1 MDSRRADAARAEY
14 DDVFCALLPR
24 LYRRTVALTGST
36 QTAEDALHDAY
47 LKLAGHPDRLVR
59 HPEPYAYA
67 FATVVSTIRDGWR
80 RRRREVLFDD
90 VSVMAHPLARAA
102 GGNGGNGRAHNAVTW
117 DGGVGVREAE
127 LETLRLLGSLT
138 PSQAAVV
145 LLVDVDGYTLDQVAD
160 ILGRHRGTIARSRDR
175 ALKKLRA
182 ALQRGGGAR

>member
-1 MDSRRADAARAEY
+1 MDSRRTTGAHPRAEY

-47 LKLAGHPDRLVR
+47 LKLANHPDRLVR

-67 FATVVSTIRDGWR
+67 FAAVVSTIRDGWR
-80 RRRREVLFDD
+80 RRRREVLSDD
-90 VSVMAHPLARAA
+90 VAVMASPPPRAN
-102 GGNGGNGRAHNAVTW
+102 GGNGGRHGAVAW
-117 DGGVGVREAE
+117 DGGVAVREAE

-138 PSQAAVV
+138 PNQAAVV

-175 ALKKLRA
+175 ALKKLRTV
-182 ALQRGGGAR
+182 LQRGGGAR